1 MKGKIELLGGNYTV
15 FLAKF
20 ELGNIVWK
28 EVVSS
33 QEDKQGRRVKDYSLS
48 FPKS

>member
-20 ELGNIVWK
+20 ELGNIVW
-28 EVVSS
+28 ERGTPS
-33 QEDKQGRRVKDYSLS
+33 QEDK
-48 FPKS
+48 